1 MKKILTII
9 IALTLVLVISGCDEQ
24 NWEDMSDFEKVL
36 YCGKEENLPQARCVI
51 INNLQKEYYSRAEVD
66 ELVETMQSDIRT
78 ALATITV
85 VRNQNYDLEQQ
96 IVENELNIT
105 ELDMNDLN
113 FYTEDELDL
122 LFDELEDY
130 ILELEARIEILEGEP
145 IVYTGCNMVSLLWE
159 FGEAIDDG
167 YTLDL
172 VNGNLVEYKN
182 GIATGDIFTNQDLLD
197 DYCTTGE

>member
-113 FYTEDELDL
+113 FYTEDELDRI
-122 LFDELEDY
+122 FNEFGDY

>member
-1 MKKILTII
+1 MKKIISFILLIVLTF
-9 IALTLVLVISGCDEQ
+9 TLAGCSEEE
-24 NWEDMSDFEKVL
+24 WEDMSDFEKVL

-167 YTLDL
+167 YTFDL

-182 GIATGDIFTNQDLLD
+182 GIATGDIFTNQDLID
-197 DYCTTGE
+197 YYCTTGE

>member
-122 LFDELEDY
+122 LFN
-130 ILELEARIEILEGEP
+130 I
-145 IVYTGCNMVSLLWE
+145 
-159 FGEAIDDG
+159 
-167 YTLDL
+167 
-172 VNGNLVEYKN
+172 
-182 GIATGDIFTNQDLLD
+182 
-197 DYCTTGE
+197 